1 MQPTMWRYLCHIG
14 YGMAKDISVTT
25 TVAQGGRI
33 VIPASYRRALGVRP
47 GDQIV
52 LRFEDGEVRITSRA
66 QARRRAREYVRSL
79 APKGTSLVN
88 ELIRERR
95 ESAND

>member
-1 MQPTMWRYLCHIG
+1 
-14 YGMAKDISVTT
+14 MAKEAVLTT

-33 VIPASYRRALGVRP
+33 VIPAGYRRALGIRP
-47 GDQIV
+47 GDEVV
-52 LRFEDGEVRITSRA
+52 LRLENGEVHISSRA

-79 APKGTSLVN
+79 IPKNVSLVD

-95 ESAND
+95 EAADD

>member
-1 MQPTMWRYLCHIG
+1 
-14 YGMAKDISVTT
+14 MAKDIALTT
-25 TVAQGGRI
+25 TVAEGGRI

-47 GDQIV
+47 GDEIV
-52 LRFEDGEVRITSRA
+52 LRFADGEIRITSRA

-79 APKGTSLVN
+79 VPKGESMVD

-95 ESAND
+95 ESPDD

>member
-1 MQPTMWRYLCHIG
+1 MTKETSL
-14 YGMAKDISVTT
+14 TT
-25 TVAQGGRI
+25 KVAAGGRI

-47 GDQIV
+47 GDEVV
-52 LRFEDGEVRITSRA
+52 LRMTDGEVHITSRV

-79 APKGTSLVN
+79 VPKGVSLVD

-95 ESAND
+95 DAADD

>member
-1 MQPTMWRYLCHIG
+1 
-14 YGMAKDISVTT
+14 MAKNISVTT
-25 TVAQGGRI
+25 TIAEGGRI
-33 VIPASYRRALGVRP
+33 VIPASFRRALGVRP
-47 GDQIV
+47 GDEIL

-79 APKGTSLVN
+79 VPKGTSLMH

-95 ESAND
+95 ESADD

>member
-1 MQPTMWRYLCHIG
+1 
-14 YGMAKDISVTT
+14 MAKCIAVTT
-25 TVAQGGRI
+25 TVAEGGRI

-47 GDQIV
+47 GDEIV
-52 LRFEDGEVRITSRA
+52 LRFEDGEVRITSRV

-79 APKGTSLVN
+79 VPKGESMVD

-95 ESAND
+95 ASADD

>member
-1 MQPTMWRYLCHIG
+1 
-14 YGMAKDISVTT
+14 MAKEISVTT

-47 GDQIV
+47 GDEIV

-66 QARRRAREYVRSL
+66 QARRRAQEYVRSL
-79 APKGTSLVN
+79 VPKGTSLVN